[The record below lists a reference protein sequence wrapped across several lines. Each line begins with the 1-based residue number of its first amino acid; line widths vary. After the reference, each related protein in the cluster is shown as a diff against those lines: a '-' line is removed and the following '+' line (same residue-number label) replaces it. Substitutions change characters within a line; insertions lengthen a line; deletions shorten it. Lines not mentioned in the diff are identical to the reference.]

1 MSELKKIFKTIERGL
16 GNKVQ
21 GAGIDITD
29 LFDAN
34 VLNKQ
39 AGDSASIGAGFDVT
53 QEKFKPIAN
62 LAVKKGPVEGA
73 ISAMSKDDI
82 AAGLLYNTEDKSGA
96 LSFQASKSPEG
107 NNFLL
112 RGTKRFKT
120 GGLLKQGKPKIA
132 LRGWK

>member
-1 MSELKKIFKTIERGL
+1 MSELKNIFKTIERGL
-16 GNKVQ
+16 PNKKKGV
-21 GAGIDITD
+21 GVDITD
-29 LFDAN
+29 LFDADI
-34 VLNKQ
+34 LNPKV
-39 AGDSASIGAGFDVT
+39 GDSASIGAGFDVA
-53 QEKFKPIAN
+53 QKKFQPIAN

-82 AAGLLYNTEDKSGA
+82 AAGLLYNTEDNSGT

-107 NNFLL
+107 KNFLL
-112 RGTKRFKT
+112 TGTKRFKT